1 MIKKLVDNNHVTK
14 FTIKLEIGYV
24 IMTNWKQQFAS
35 VKHRDTPANFEESSF
50 DVTDIFN
57 RALLFHRWSCF
68 NLVLPLCFVRRFHN
82 RRPLIMSARVFD
94 LSTRFPRNS
103 KVRLVEA
110 AFKFHVWPKRRPE
123 KGICRLQGDSL
134 DTTIMR
140 PARQPL
146 QSEYKQASDEGPEDS
161 SFRNEVV
168 FS

>member
-1 MIKKLVDNNHVTK
+1 MRQL
-14 FTIKLEIGYV
+14 
-24 IMTNWKQQFAS
+24 AS
-35 VKHRDTPANFEESSF
+35 VNYRTDRLTWRSPV

-82 RRPLIMSARVFD
+82 GRPLIMSARVFD
-94 LSTRFPRNS
+94 LSTRFPRIS

-110 AFKFHVWPKRRPE
+110 AFKFHVWPKRPE

-146 QSEYKQASDEGPEDS
+146 QSEYKRASDEGPNC
-161 SFRNEVV
+161 SFRNDAV